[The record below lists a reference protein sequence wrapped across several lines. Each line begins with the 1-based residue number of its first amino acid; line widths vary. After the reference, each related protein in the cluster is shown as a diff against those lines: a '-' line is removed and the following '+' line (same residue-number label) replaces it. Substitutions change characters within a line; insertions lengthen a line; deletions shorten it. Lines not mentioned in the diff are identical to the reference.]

1 MVDRTGIEWTDAT
14 WNPVTGCTK
23 VSQGCKHCYAE
34 RDWSRLA
41 HLPAYQGRAFTDVE
55 CHPKRL
61 HQPLHCRVMPAT
73 TTTTEK
79 HDANDV
85 LDWCKTDW
93 RQQGNAVSI
102 RERTVGAPRRVE
114 DFNLTAPA
122 TVLLAAAIQAAS
134 RYVVR
139 PEYSLARSMRH
150 NAK

>member
-1 MVDRTGIEWTDAT
+1 
-14 WNPVTGCTK
+14 
-23 VSQGCKHCYAE
+23 
-34 RDWSRLA
+34 
-41 HLPAYQGRAFTDVE
+41 
-55 CHPKRL
+55 
-61 HQPLHCRVMPAT
+61 MPA
-73 TTTTEK
+73 TTTEK

-139 PEYSLARSMRH
+139 PEYSLASGV
-150 NAK
+150 NTINEGDGACSASPATEG